1 VWRHQLSN
9 QDRFLTSCRYS
20 GSTATIIRSTVLVS
34 LSLIMLGSARDVQL
48 TMVLL
53 KEGLRNGDDFLWA
66 TADCAIWSTV
76 EPGIGIAAASIAT
89 LRPLV
94 QLVRWKV
101 GLSDKRPSNAA
112 WNDRNRTGG
121 RSRSGY
127 IQQSGTSS
135 SIPIQNL
142 SSNRGQFQTSIVS
155 GEQTGATRHYAIE
168 AKQKRET
175 EGVRLGAS
183 VVATTEVS
191 ITNSESLKTDE
202 YHVQKWGTPWKDQD
216 GWN

>member
-1 VWRHQLSN
+1 
-9 QDRFLTSCRYS
+9 
-20 GSTATIIRSTVLVS
+20 
-34 LSLIMLGSARDVQL
+34 
-48 TMVLL
+48 
-53 KEGLRNGDDFLWA
+53 
-66 TADCAIWSTV
+66 V
-76 EPGIGIAAASIAT
+76 EPGIGISAASIAT

-94 QLVRWKV
+94 QLFRWKV

-142 SSNRGQFQTSIVS
+142 SSSGGQFQTSIVS
-155 GEQTGATRHYAIE
+155 GEESDATRHYAIE
-168 AKQKRET
+168 ATRK
-175 EGVRLGAS
+175 EGSKEGSHDVRLGAS

-191 ITNSESLKTDE
+191 VKTSESLKTDE
-202 YHVQKWGTPWKDQD
+202 FHVQKWGTPWKDQD
-216 GWN
+216 GWS